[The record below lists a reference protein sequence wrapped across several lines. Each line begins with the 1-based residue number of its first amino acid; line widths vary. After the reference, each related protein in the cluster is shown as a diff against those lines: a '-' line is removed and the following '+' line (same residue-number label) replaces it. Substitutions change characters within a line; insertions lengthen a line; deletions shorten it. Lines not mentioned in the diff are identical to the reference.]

1 MEVLLMSMKNHTSL
15 KILTL
20 MNKIFKYDLIS
31 LLTYTFLVIFGI
43 VNVYSS
49 SYTESFTSIFDYST
63 IVGKQLIFLGI
74 STLTLI
80 FILFTNHKF
89 FDNIA
94 SSFYFLSLILLVS
107 LFFFGV
113 ERGGAKSW
121 YIIGPVS
128 FQPTEFAKLCTA
140 LFLAKFLSIIQ
151 TDLNKIRDIFIVSA
165 IILAPIILITIQPDP
180 GSALVFCAFIFPI
193 LREGLDLRFFFFGV
207 IILSVLTL
215 TLIFDLFIVSFI
227 LTTIFVL
234 IILYNRRRR
243 IRINFIKYLGALL
256 FLVLI
261 SFSTNYLFEN
271 VLEQRHRDRINL
283 ILGKEIDNKGIGYNI
298 NQSKIAISNGG
309 VFGTGFLEGTQTKG
323 DFVPRQHTDYIFSTI
338 GEEWGF
344 IGTFSTI
351 LLFSLLIIRI
361 TIRAEKQVNHFKR
374 IYCLCFTSIL
384 FIHFFINIGMSIGLV
399 PSVGIP
405 LPFISYGGS
414 SLLTFSVMFFIYLN
428 FDSSRLKED

>member
-1 MEVLLMSMKNHTSL
+1 MSMKNHTSL

-31 LLTYTFLVIFGI
+31 LLAYTFLVIFGI

-63 IVGKQLIFLGI
+63 LVGKQLIFLGI

-94 SSFYFLSLILLVS
+94 SSFYFLSLVLLVS

-207 IILSVLTL
+207 IILSVLIL

-227 LTTIFVL
+227 LTIIFVL

-344 IGTFSTI
+344 IGTFTTI

>member
-1 MEVLLMSMKNHTSL
+1 MSMKNHTSL

-63 IVGKQLIFLGI
+63 LVGKQFIFLGI

-207 IILSVLTL
+207 IILSVLIL

-344 IGTFSTI
+344 IGTFTTI

>member
-1 MEVLLMSMKNHTSL
+1 MNMKNHTSL
-15 KILTL
+15 RTLAL
-20 MNKIFKYDLIS
+20 MNKIYKYDIIS
-31 LLTYTFLVIFGI
+31 LLAYTFLVIFGI

-49 SYTESFTSIFDYST
+49 SYNESFTSSFDYSS

-74 STLTLI
+74 SILALI
-80 FILFTNHKF
+80 FIIFTKQKF

-94 SSFYFLSLILLVS
+94 SPSYFLSLILLVS

-151 TDLNKIRDIFIVSA
+151 TDLNKIRDIIIVSA
-165 IILAPIILITIQPDP
+165 IILVPIVLITIQPDP

-193 LREGLDLRFFFFGV
+193 LREGLDLRFFFFGL
-207 IILSVLTL
+207 IILSVLTI
-215 TLIFDLFIVSFI
+215 TLIFDLYIVSLM
-227 LTTIFVL
+227 LTTIFIL

-243 IRINFIKYLGALL
+243 IRINFLKYLGTLL
-256 FLVLI
+256 FLVAI

-271 VLEQRHRDRINL
+271 VIEQRHRDRINL

-323 DFVPRQHTDYIFSTI
+323 NFVPRQHTDYIFSTI

-344 IGTFSTI
+344 IGTFTTI
-351 LLFSLLIIRI
+351 SLFLLLIIRI
-361 TIRAEKQVNHFKR
+361 TLRSEKQVNHFRR
-374 IYCLCFTSIL
+374 IYCLSFASLL

-414 SLLTFSVMFFIYLN
+414 SLLTFSVMLFIYLN

>member
-1 MEVLLMSMKNHTSL
+1 M
-15 KILTL
+15 
-20 MNKIFKYDLIS
+20 
-31 LLTYTFLVIFGI
+31 
-43 VNVYSS
+43 
-49 SYTESFTSIFDYST
+49 
-63 IVGKQLIFLGI
+63 
-74 STLTLI
+74 
-80 FILFTNHKF
+80 
-89 FDNIA
+89 
-94 SSFYFLSLILLVS
+94 
-107 LFFFGV
+107 
-113 ERGGAKSW
+113 
-121 YIIGPVS
+121 
-128 FQPTEFAKLCTA
+128 
-140 LFLAKFLSIIQ
+140 
-151 TDLNKIRDIFIVSA
+151 
-165 IILAPIILITIQPDP
+165 
-180 GSALVFCAFIFPI
+180 
-193 LREGLDLRFFFFGV
+193 
-207 IILSVLTL
+207 L
-215 TLIFDLFIVSFI
+215 TLIFDFFNMSFI
-227 LTTIFVL
+227 LIAIFIS

-243 IRINFIKYLGALL
+243 IRINFIKYFSALL
-256 FLVLI
+256 FLFVI
-261 SFSTNYLFEN
+261 SFSTNYLFGN

-344 IGTFSTI
+344 IGTFTTI